1 MPTLGEVGGVV
12 EKGGG
17 DLAARSGDVRL
28 ADQALGAIGIGDDL
42 DSGHRARFLVR
53 RPARRRP
60 MSLARGSAA
69 STSWSRMPRARS
81 TWVTLLKL
89 TLGLPDSILR
99 RVSRVMPA
107 RSETCC
113 AVRPESHSFGL
124 VGVSGWGL
132 RWNDGVG
139 WLLWGTKGSA
149 RSGG

>member
-89 TLGLPDSILR
+89 TLGLPDSIFR

-113 AVRPESHSFGL
+113 AVRPESHSFGWCFR
-124 VGVSGWGL
+124 VGFAL
-132 RWNDGVG
+132 E
-139 WLLWGTKGSA
+139 
-149 RSGG
+149 